1 MNYLKN
7 VKISITPLNI
17 VLLVA
22 VSAGLIYTII
32 YIGRIVS
39 GAGMPS
45 IPDSYVEDQVKS
57 SFEVSKFNAKIEDPK
72 IEKNLFHPDRKPV
85 RRVALMSSVN
95 NPQIVLYGTFITP
108 GLQMAYLEDAG
119 NPQMTSSGE
128 RRQQALKKGD
138 MISGFVL
145 KEIYPEKVLLVRNSE
160 RIFIQLSQN
169 KAPRENMEKQP
180 KAPPT
185 TPFPQLPKPQLKEQT
200 QPPQPLPAEE
210 NN

>member
-160 RIFIQLSQN
+160 RIFIQLGQN